1 MPAAG
6 EGVIMRVLL
15 QRVSRAQVSVG
26 GDTIGRIGPGL
37 AILLGLKEDDTPEL
51 AEKMAEK
58 TAHLR
63 IFADGEGKTNLSALD
78 TGAEMLVVSQFT
90 LYADCRRGR
99 RPGFSYA
106 ARPELAEPLYEHFMA
121 ALRKLGF
128 TVASGSFGAEM
139 TVEICNEGPFT
150 ILLDSDE
157 QSQ

>member
-1 MPAAG
+1 
-6 EGVIMRVLL
+6 MRVLL

-26 GDTIGRIGPGL
+26 GEILGRIGPGL
-37 AILLGLKEDDTPEL
+37 VILLGLKENDTPEL
-51 AEKMAEK
+51 AERMADK
-58 TAHLR
+58 TANLR
-63 IFADGEGKTNLSALD
+63 IFADGEGKTNLSALA
-78 TGAEMLVVSQFT
+78 TGAELLVVSQFT

-128 TVASGSFGAEM
+128 TVASGRFGAEM
-139 TVEICNEGPFT
+139 AVEICNEGPFT

-157 QSQ
+157 QAL

>member
-1 MPAAG
+1 
-6 EGVIMRVLL
+6 
-15 QRVSRAQVSVG
+15 
-26 GDTIGRIGPGL
+26 
-37 AILLGLKEDDTPEL
+37 
-51 AEKMAEK
+51 MAEK